1 MSARSYRRPRSCRTP
16 SSLEAR
22 GWVWESSRPPC
33 ALGLGV
39 WASLALGCCRC
50 SCSGCSGSCHPGC
63 ALRCPLCR
71 LLQPPSPGVLPAL
84 ARAPLPRLS
93 SRAGGCSR
101 QKEAGKSPSCLCLPL
116 PCPSL
121 FLVFTWLLVRGC
133 LASGTETNSG
143 TWCSGFSMGRGLQR
157 RQMTARPSPSPLS
170 PTERVCC

>member
-101 QKEAGKSPSCLCLPL
+101 QKEAGKSPSCLCLP
-116 PCPSL
+116 PSL
-121 FLVFTWLLVRGC
+121 SLPVSGLHLAAGQGVLGKWDRNQFWDLVLRLLHGE
-133 LASGTETNSG
+133 GTPKEAND
-143 TWCSGFSMGRGLQR
+143 CQA
-157 RQMTARPSPSPLS
+157 QPQPSVPH
-170 PTERVCC
+170 